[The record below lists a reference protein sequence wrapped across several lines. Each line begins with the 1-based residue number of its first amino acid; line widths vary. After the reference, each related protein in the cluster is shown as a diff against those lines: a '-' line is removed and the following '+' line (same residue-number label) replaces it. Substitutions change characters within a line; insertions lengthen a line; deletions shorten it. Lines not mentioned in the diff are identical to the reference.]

1 MEPHWKFGIPPYEIQ
16 TRMLCATSRLLVI
29 DVVLYFQPSREVQY
43 STMDLQYDYPM
54 MDGSFF
60 PGIGDYYGDQEDTSF
75 LKETDISKTT
85 VIVNCIHVALFY
97 FI

>member
-1 MEPHWKFGIPPYEIQ
+1 
-16 TRMLCATSRLLVI
+16 
-29 DVVLYFQPSREVQY
+29 
-43 STMDLQYDYPM
+43 M

-85 VIVNCIHVALFY
+85 VIVNCIQVALFY
-97 FI
+97 FIRNFNNYNQDIDSYYYCSWGNYLVTRTTYVKLEFSCCGIGPLI